1 MLSLELSSR
10 FKKSSPE
17 DAREL
22 NFSRRTPER
31 ASFKMFTPGSL
42 RYRILAMGSPIFPL
56 NLEYI
61 AWRGISF
68 SIAAAVVLGFI
79 GPAVDHHFAERQ
91 HNHSHIYLTVS
102 AAEHGHAILHPFEEP
117 HSHVNSD
124 TEATGH
130 HGVLYQTSNEVL
142 GDSGTGPVI
151 AFIEDSARPIRSGD
165 FLPNAQADNGR
176 SLHESFIAPLKRPPR
191 NQATNHS
198 A

>member
-1 MLSLELSSR
+1 MNQRPSAVSGEQ
-10 FKKSSPE
+10 PE
-17 DAREL
+17 QAP
-22 NFSRRTPER
+22 FG
-31 ASFKMFTPGSL
+31 KFTAGSL

-117 HSHVNSD
+117 HSHVTAD

-130 HGVLYQTSNEVL
+130 HGVLYQTSDDVL

-151 AFIEDSARPIRSGD
+151 AFIEDSTSPIRSGD
-165 FLPNAQADNGR
+165 FLPNSQADSGR
-176 SLHESFIAPLKRPPR
+176 SLHETFMAPLKRPPR
-191 NQATNHS
+191 T
-198 A
+198 